1 MEEELFL
8 ARDSM
13 VKKEEELRTR
23 MDSARDSLD
32 RETDLERRHLTERI
46 SRWEEEL
53 GREDIE
59 VLGEAGLRQ
68 ELRVAIKTLQ
78 LRDHK

>member
-1 MEEELFL
+1 MLENVRL
-8 ARDSM
+8 
-13 VKKEEELRTR
+13 K
-23 MDSARDSLD
+23 
-32 RETDLERRHLTERI
+32 TDLDNVSRERRQLSERI

-53 GREDIE
+53 GRDDIDTMGED
-59 VLGEAGLRQ
+59 GLRQ